1 MKNIPLLK
9 NIRASRSPSPDEGQP
24 AGAQSGR
31 LKRIRESRLLWPLA
45 AWIVILVITLIFAP
59 GFFRIGIIDDPV
71 YGKHLFGN
79 LIDVFNNGA
88 PLMLVSIGMTLVIAT
103 GGIDLSVGA
112 VIAISA
118 AMGAVLINPALGNR
132 LITNEILTANTTNTP
147 LPLIVLATLAAGT
160 LCGAW
165 NGLLVS
171 RARIQPMVATLIL
184 MVGGRGIA
192 QLITNGQIM
201 TIYYT
206 PYFWFGN
213 GYILGLPVSIY
224 IVAFVFLLAWLLVRK
239 TSIGLFIESVG
250 INAKSTFY
258 SGINEKNVKLFAYT
272 FCGFCGA
279 IAGLIYSS
287 YIHSAD
293 GNNNG
298 LNYELDAILAV
309 VMGGTLMT
317 GGRFSL
323 FATLIG
329 AVVIWTF
336 TLTMYTFGV
345 PANALLAGRAL
356 LVLIVVL
363 LYSDQTRRLL
373 SSLMDAEQIRR
384 LMRKISDRKGPR
396 HGTAN

>member
-1 MKNIPLLK
+1 MNNTPL
-9 NIRASRSPSPDEGQP
+9 
-24 AGAQSGR
+24 
-31 LKRIRESRLLWPLA
+31 LKRIRESRLLWPLV
-45 AWIVILVITLIFAP
+45 AWIVILALDLIFAP
-59 GFFRIGIIDDPV
+59 DFFRLGIRNDPV
-71 YGKHLFGN
+71 YGKHLYGN

-88 PLMLVSIGMTLVIAT
+88 PLILVSIGMTLVIAT

-118 AMGAVLINPALGNR
+118 AMGAVLINPALGNK
-132 LITNEILTANTTNTP
+132 LVTADILTANTTNTP
-147 LPLIVLATLAAGT
+147 LPLIVLATLMAGT
-160 LCGAW
+160 ICGLW
-165 NGLLVS
+165 NGFLVS

-213 GYILGLPVSIY
+213 GKILGLPVSIY
-224 IVAFVFLLAWLLVRK
+224 IVALVFILAWVLVRK

-250 INAKSTFY
+250 INSKSAYY
-258 SGINEKNVKLFAYT
+258 SGINEKNVKLFVYA

-279 IAGLIYSS
+279 MAGLIYSS
-287 YIHSAD
+287 FVHSAD

-309 VMGGTLMT
+309 VMGGTLMS
-317 GGRFSL
+317 GGRFSI
-323 FATLIG
+323 FATVIG

-345 PANALLAGRAL
+345 PANALMAGRAL
-356 LVLIVVL
+356 LVLIVIL
-363 LYSDQTRRLL
+363 LYSDQTRQLLNRLTDSDRTRRLL
-373 SSLMDAEQIRR
+373 NKLT
-384 LMRKISDRKGPR
+384 DRKGPR

>member
-1 MKNIPLLK
+1 MKNTPV
-9 NIRASRSPSPDEGQP
+9 
-24 AGAQSGR
+24 
-31 LKRIRESRLLWPLA
+31 LKRIRDSRLFWPLV
-45 AWIVILVITLIFAP
+45 AWAIILIFDAIVEP
-59 GFFRIGIIDDPV
+59 GFFQIGIMDDPV
-71 YGKHLFGN
+71 YGSHLYGN

-88 PLMLVSIGMTLVIAT
+88 PLMLVAIGMTLVIAT
-103 GGIDLSVGA
+103 GGVDLSVGA

-118 AMGAVLINPALGNR
+118 AMGAVLINPALGNQ
-132 LITNEILTANTTNTP
+132 LITNDILTRDATNTP
-147 LPLIVLATLAAGT
+147 LPIIILADLAAGT
-160 LCGAW
+160 LCGLW

-184 MVGGRGIA
+184 MVAGRGIA

-224 IVAFVFLLAWLLVRK
+224 IVALVLVLGWLLVRK

-250 INAKSTFY
+250 INAKSTYY
-258 SGINEKNVKLFAYT
+258 SGISEKNVKLLAYT

-279 IAGLIYSS
+279 IAGLILSS
-287 YIHSAD
+287 YVHSAD

-323 FATLIG
+323 AASAIG
-329 AVVIWTF
+329 ALTIWTF
-336 TLTMYTFGV
+336 TVTVYTLGV
-345 PANALLAGRAL
+345 PANALLAAKAV
-356 LVLIVVL
+356 LVMVVIL
-363 LYSDQTRRLL
+363 LYSDYTRRL
-373 SSLMDAEQIRR
+373 MNRIFE
-384 LMRKISDRKGPR
+384 RKGPQ
-396 HGTAN
+396 HGTAS

>member
-1 MKNIPLLK
+1 MKQK
-9 NIRASRSPSPDEGQP
+9 SFF
-24 AGAQSGR
+24 
-31 LKRIRESRLLWPLA
+31 KKFRESQVFWPLI
-45 AWIVILVITLIFAP
+45 AWVLILLFNLIVEP
-59 GFFRIGIIDDPV
+59 GFFRLGIIEDPV
-71 YGKHLFGN
+71 YGKHLYGN
-79 LIDVFNNGA
+79 LIDIFNNGA
-88 PLMLVSIGMTLVIAT
+88 PLMLVAIGMTLVIAT
-103 GGIDLSVGA
+103 GGVDLSVGS

-118 AMGAVLINPALGNR
+118 AMGAVLINPALGNQ
-132 LITNEILTANTTNTP
+132 LITNDILTRNATNTP
-147 LPLIVLATLAAGT
+147 LPLIILADLAAGT
-160 LCGAW
+160 LCGLW

-184 MVGGRGIA
+184 MVAGRGIA

-224 IVAFVFLLAWLLVRK
+224 IVAIVLVLSWVLVRK

-250 INAKSTFY
+250 INAKSTFF
-258 SGINEKNVKLFAYT
+258 SGINEKNVKLLAYA

-279 IAGLIYSS
+279 IAGLILSS
-287 YIHSAD
+287 YVHSAD

-317 GGRFSL
+317 GGRFSML
-323 FATLIG
+323 ASAIG

-336 TLTMYTFGV
+336 TVTIYSLGV
-345 PANALLAGRAL
+345 PANALLAAKAVLVL
-356 LVLIVVL
+356 LVIL
-363 LYSDQTRRLL
+363 LYSDYSRRFLN
-373 SSLMDAEQIRR
+373 R
-384 LMRKISDRKGPR
+384 LFERKG
-396 HGTAN
+396 HQHDTAI